1 MKGFVLMIKT
11 INKLTIFGLI
21 PLITGTI
28 VIFIQPFNI
37 NLFFGIGLISFSWLW
52 TTIMFLI
59 KLTVTSKQNV
69 SKTNEQLSTAE
80 LKQMYIDHYVN
91 LLRIKKH
98 QEETNPELEYQLRI
112 YKNKLHALGVNT
124 EEFEYE

>member
-1 MKGFVLMIKT
+1 MIKT

-37 NLFFGIGLISFSWLW
+37 NLFFGIGLIAFSWLW

-69 SKTNEQLSTAE
+69 SKTNEQLSTDE

>member
-37 NLFFGIGLISFSWLW
+37 NLFFGIGLIAFSWLW

-91 LLRIKKH
+91 LLQIM
-98 QEETNPELEYQLRI
+98 
-112 YKNKLHALGVNT
+112 VN
-124 EEFEYE
+124 

>member
-1 MKGFVLMIKT
+1 
-11 INKLTIFGLI
+11 
-21 PLITGTI
+21 
-28 VIFIQPFNI
+28 
-37 NLFFGIGLISFSWLW
+37 
-52 TTIMFLI
+52 MFLI

-112 YKNKLHALGVNT
+112 YKNKLHALDVNT

>member
-1 MKGFVLMIKT
+1 MIKT

-37 NLFFGIGLISFSWLW
+37 NLFFGIGLIAFSWLW

>member
-1 MKGFVLMIKT
+1 
-11 INKLTIFGLI
+11 
-21 PLITGTI
+21 
-28 VIFIQPFNI
+28 
-37 NLFFGIGLISFSWLW
+37 
-52 TTIMFLI
+52 MFLI

>member
-1 MKGFVLMIKT
+1 MIKT

-112 YKNKLHALGVNT
+112 YKNTLHALGVNT
-124 EEFEYE
+124 EEFDYE

>member
-1 MKGFVLMIKT
+1 MIKT

-69 SKTNEQLSTAE
+69 SKTNEQLSTDE

>member
-1 MKGFVLMIKT
+1 MIKT